1 MEIHM
6 TGAWDLALA
15 QLSEHTLGGELSAQ
29 AELGAV
35 VPVLFGSGG

>member
-6 TGAWDLALA
+6 TGAWDLGLA
-15 QLSEHTLGGELSAQ
+15 QLSEYMLGGELSAR

-35 VPVLFGSGG
+35 VSVLFGSGG